1 MHSFFSKTFGGLTT
15 SYYVRQFIFGSLFA
29 ILILFLAAHSPTG
42 LMGKPGL
49 IVMSVV
55 CTLLYPYSR
64 FVYESVVG
72 YVMGNNVFF
81 VNAVLMLAVKVFT
94 MVMCWSFA
102 IFVAPLGLAYLYW
115 RNSRQISQ

>member
-1 MHSFFSKTFGGLTT
+1 MYSFFSKTFGGLTT
-15 SYYVRQFIFGSLFA
+15 SYYVRQFVFGALFA
-29 ILILFLAAHSPTG
+29 ILILSFVASSPSGLAGS
-42 LMGKPGL
+42 PGL

-64 FVYESVVG
+64 FVYESVIG
-72 YVMGNNVFF
+72 YVMGDNVFF
-81 VNAVLMLAVKVFT
+81 VNAVFMLTVKLIT

-115 RNSRQISQ
+115 RNSR

>member
-1 MHSFFSKTFGGLTT
+1 MHPFFSKTFGGLTT

-29 ILILFLAAHSPTG
+29 ILILSVAANSSAG

-49 IVMSVV
+49 IVMSII

-72 YVMGNNVFF
+72 YIMGNNVFF
-81 VNAVLMLAVKVFT
+81 VNAVLMLAVKVTT
-94 MVMCWSFA
+94 MIMCWSFA
-102 IFVAPLGLAYLYW
+102 IFVAPVGLAYLYW